1 MTSVSGHGR
10 VKKVIG
16 RLLDKYEIL
25 EEVGQGGMSVVY
37 KGRDTSL
44 KRDVAIKVLHPH
56 LASHEEARRRFEREA
71 QAVAKLRHDNILE
84 IFDYS
89 GKGSSDSYIVTEF
102 IRGRTLKEFV
112 SAHRIAY
119 PEIAAMIVTEVCR
132 ALGHAHGLGVLH
144 RDIKPENIMVRDDGR
159 LKLMD
164 FGIAQVID
172 TQRMTV
178 TGQLLGSPAYMSPEH
193 VEGKPLDFRTDLF
206 SVGILL
212 YQLATGE
219 LPFKGRNPHEIL
231 KKIAECKFLDA
242 RVVNPLVGERL
253 GKILVRT
260 LQRLPDDR
268 YPDVGLLCD
277 DLNRYLA
284 EAELGEPRDE
294 LIRFFASPVSYEQA
308 LRQRLLST
316 LARRGKAEL
325 ANRHVGAALELFNR
339 VLTIDPGNEA
349 VLAEIDKLSRKKRAV
364 RGALLALGVLAVGGG
379 ALAVKTYWPPAHGA
393 SSATDGNGVRL
404 DASAAHPSAL
414 AADAG
419 LPSPAAADAAATQ
432 AVASLP
438 DAAPRANATRA
449 DAGPRVA
456 VATPA
461 HAADAGPALPGRRI
475 TLTTNVKGFAEYSL
489 DGGAFARLTFGRA
502 EVDLPSGAHVLTIR
516 CPICNAEEVRV
527 AADDVRESIPV
538 SLRYLPRTVRFRCD
552 AAESTIVDGSRIVPA
567 SHEVPIDF
575 GNADDRKIVVTFRI
589 PGQAVQ
595 EKNVLVKPGD
605 QPLEVTCDAP

>member
-1 MTSVSGHGR
+1 M
-10 VKKVIG
+10 IG

-44 KRDVAIKVLHPH
+44 KREVAIKVLHPH

-84 IFDYS
+84 IYDYS
-89 GKGSSDSYIVTEF
+89 GKGSTDSYIVTEF
-102 IRGRTLKEFV
+102 IQGRTLKEFV
-112 SAHRIAY
+112 SGHKIAY
-119 PEIAAMIVTEVCR
+119 PEIAAMIVTEICR
-132 ALGHAHGLGVLH
+132 ALTHAHGLGVLH

-231 KKIAECKFLDA
+231 KKIAECRFLDA

-253 GKILVRT
+253 GKILART
-260 LQRLPDDR
+260 LSREPDDR
-268 YPDVGLLCD
+268 YPEVGQLCD
-277 DLNRYLA
+277 DLNRYLG

-294 LIRFFASPVSYEQA
+294 MVRFFASPVSYEQA
-308 LRQRLLST
+308 LRQRLLPA

-349 VLAEIDKLSRKKRAV
+349 VLAEIDKLSRKKRAL
-364 RGALLALGVLAVGGG
+364 RGALLVAAVLAVGGG
-379 ALAVKTYWPPAHGA
+379 ALAVKSFWPE
-393 SSATDGNGVRL
+393 SSAATLHL
-404 DASAAHPSAL
+404 DAK
-414 AADAG
+414 
-419 LPSPAAADAAATQ
+419 
-432 AVASLP
+432 
-438 DAAPRANATRA
+438 
-449 DAGPRVA
+449 
-456 VATPA
+456 A
-461 HAADAGPALPGRRI
+461 HAADAGSATDVHAALAPPDAAAVAADAASTTAVAELPDATPRVVIPPRGDGGAHVTVRLADAGPTLPGRRI
-475 TLTTNVKGFAEYSL
+475 VLTTNVKGSAEYSL
-489 DGGAFARLTFGRA
+489 DGGAYARLSFGRA
-502 EVDLPSGAHVLTIR
+502 EVELSGGAHVIAIR
-516 CPICNAEEVRV
+516 CPICNPEEIRV
-527 AADDVRESIPV
+527 AADDTRETIPV
-538 SLRYLPRTVRFRCD
+538 SLRYLPRTVKFICD
-552 AAESTIVDGSRIVPA
+552 AAEAITVDGSRIVPA

-575 GNADDRKIVVTFRI
+575 GNGDDRKIVVAFQI

-595 EKNVLVKPGD
+595 EKTALVKPGET
-605 QPLEVTCDAP
+605 PLEVRCDTP